1 MNIAFE
7 TALGY
12 MGKVSSPRV
21 ITGNP
26 HLLVERAE
34 RRFGFEVVRIPDG
47 GAMSLKRLREEI
59 TDESVVAVY
68 VALSCLYHEIKT
80 YIISHSFITQT
91 THTLNL
97 YRYSQSLSYTDGIS
111 DNVPEIVKIIEQE
124 NRRRKSMGLRPVVHI
139 NDCCL
144 SLSVLLLNPKTMRV
158 FELAQDTPTL
168 VSLDAHKH
176 MGAEKGISTVFSTQN
191 TLSRVMQGKIRVGAE
206 PSDGDLIRAIMDL
219 NSFSVKGYENL
230 YRDLQDI
237 ISNTVRKLE
246 NAGMRQVRTAHR
258 RYVVYICI

>member
-1 MNIAFE
+1 M
-7 TALGY
+7 
-12 MGKVSSPRV
+12 RV
-21 ITGNP
+21 
-26 HLLVERAE
+26 LLLCTYYYCD
-34 RRFGFEVVRIPDG
+34 RI
-47 GAMSLKRLREEI
+47 L
-59 TDESVVAVY
+59 TQHFNV
-68 VALSCLYHEIKT
+68 T
-80 YIISHSFITQT
+80 SHKNYTT
-91 THTLNL
+91 THTFE
-97 YRYSQSLSYTDGIS
+97 YQHRYSQTLSYTDGIS

-124 NRRRKSMGLRPVVHI
+124 NRRRKSVGLRPVVHI

-206 PSDGDLIRAIMDL
+206 PSDGDLIRAILDL

-237 ISNTVRKLE
+237 ISDTVRKLE

-258 RYVVYICI
+258 R

>member
-1 MNIAFE
+1 MTFLCVAR
-7 TALGY
+7 
-12 MGKVSSPRV
+12 K
-21 ITGNP
+21 
-26 HLLVERAE
+26 
-34 RRFGFEVVRIPDG
+34 
-47 GAMSLKRLREEI
+47 SLK
-59 TDESVVAVY
+59 TA
-68 VALSCLYHEIKT
+68 IKRH
-80 YIISHSFITQT
+80 ILTQHFNVTNHKNYTT
-91 THTLNL
+91 THTY
-97 YRYSQSLSYTDGIS
+97 YRYSQTLSYTDGIS

-124 NRRRKSMGLRPVVHI
+124 NRRRKSVGLRPVVHI

-158 FELAQDTPTL
+158 VELAQATPTL

-206 PSDGDLIRAIMDL
+206 PSDGDLIRAILDL

-237 ISNTVRKLE
+237 ISHAVRKLE

-258 RYVVYICI
+258 R